1 MLRVCLLSAV
11 LETSCDAGDCSLLLY
26 MGFSG
31 DDRDNVAFQTGYQIS
46 QVNQYSRLESWCAR
60 KHAVG
65 TTGVRWECVK
75 LCILSGLHT
84 EFPMAYGVQVSNVL
98 NNAQTGYI
106 GGEAPPTSASGDV
119 A

>member
-46 QVNQYSRLESWCAR
+46 QGQPVFCVYAVQQHCAAGLP
-60 KHAVG
+60 AVSMPKVVFAYNAFPPRILVCSK
-65 TTGVRWECVK
+65 TCCWHDRCEMGVRKIMYPFWFA
-75 LCILSGLHT
+75 H
-84 EFPMAYGVQVSNVL
+84 
-98 NNAQTGYI
+98 
-106 GGEAPPTSASGDV
+106 
-119 A
+119 